1 MLSGVP
7 YRDRQSTG
15 VTLALE
21 IVEPNVRAW
30 AMRAAA
36 GASALVLPSTL
47 MGFLSPLV
55 AGGILAGS
63 VVLGLA
69 VDKAEPYLASSVWIT
84 VDENARAIRVER
96 VDPGSRARL
105 IASVPIETDVHFVV
119 TGTRSGAELVEVVE
133 LRRGG
138 EMLVEV
144 LRHPDDVF
152 HSFLFARV
160 ESDIARINATIQECV
175 ARAADH
181 G

>member
-1 MLSGVP
+1 VP

-15 VTLALE
+15 ITLSVE
-21 IVEPNVRAW
+21 IVDPNVRAW

-36 GASALVLPSTL
+36 SASAMVLPTTM
-47 MGFLSPLV
+47 MGLLSPLV

-84 VDENARAIRVER
+84 VDERARAIRVER
-96 VDPGSRARL
+96 VDPGTRGTL

-119 TGTRSGAELVEVVE
+119 TGAREGDGKLVEVVE

-138 EMLVEV
+138 ELLVEV

-152 HSFLFARV
+152 QSFLFARV
-160 ESDIARINATIQECV
+160 EADIARINTTIQECV
-175 ARAADH
+175 ARAADR